1 MKESAPVELPKNLQL
16 KELLRTIVGF
26 GIPFLLITYLAFAS
40 GGYEIVPRSQVGI
53 IAWWSVLLGILAG
66 ILPLFRPTRASLA
79 ILAIL
84 CALLLWTACGL
95 LWTESTEHTIIELTR
110 VATLLG
116 VVVLLVVTQ
125 DREGLRNAV
134 VAVAAAVVLVA
145 LVALVDR
152 LLPNLLPF
160 GSDYTFPEGYPKAR
174 LNYPLEYWNGLG
186 IFIAIGVGPVL
197 WLVAAAKST
206 AVRCLAAGAVPLL
219 ALAGYMT
226 ASRGEIVEVAA
237 VLAVLAVLFPERTR
251 LLLNLIGP
259 AIGSALLIFLINDRP
274 AVRDLDPGQ
283 ARLDQGEQMA
293 LLVLAV
299 VSAVAL
305 AQFAAFFFANRNEIK
320 LGRPSR
326 NAARNAGIAAF
337 AVVLVVA
344 IGAFASGFAG
354 DKWDEFKKPSELA
367 TVDRLSNVN
376 SGERYLVWKSAV
388 EASESAK
395 VTGIGPGTFEFWWA
409 RDGQGSQFVRDA
421 HSIYLENLAELGP
434 LGLILVLAMILGPI
448 GAAVLFSAR
457 EKDDRKRSLLAVSAA
472 GMAAFAIS
480 AGIDWAW
487 ELTVLPVMFF
497 TLAVAVAASTNP
509 IEFPERF
516 RGSPWEVRIPMVIGS
531 AAAMV
536 LIWIPMKSA
545 ILIDGSQSAVRN
557 GDLEL
562 ALDKADKASDFEPWS
577 TTALIQRAQVLRLLG
592 RDEEAIG
599 LAREAADKEPD
610 NWTNWFVLSQLASD
624 LSPQQS
630 RAARAKAKSLN
641 PKSPIFTVE

>member
-1 MKESAPVELPKNLQL
+1 
-16 KELLRTIVGF
+16 
-26 GIPFLLITYLAFAS
+26 
-40 GGYEIVPRSQVGI
+40 
-53 IAWWSVLLGILAG
+53 
-66 ILPLFRPTRASLA
+66 
-79 ILAIL
+79 
-84 CALLLWTACGL
+84 
-95 LWTESTEHTIIELTR
+95 
-110 VATLLG
+110 
-116 VVVLLVVTQ
+116 
-125 DREGLRNAV
+125 
-134 VAVAAAVVLVA
+134 
-145 LVALVDR
+145 
-152 LLPNLLPF
+152 
-160 GSDYTFPEGYPKAR
+160 
-174 LNYPLEYWNGLG
+174 
-186 IFIAIGVGPVL
+186 
-197 WLVAAAKST
+197 
-206 AVRCLAAGAVPLL
+206 
-219 ALAGYMT
+219 
-226 ASRGEIVEVAA
+226 
-237 VLAVLAVLFPERTR
+237 
-251 LLLNLIGP
+251 
-259 AIGSALLIFLINDRP
+259 
-274 AVRDLDPGQ
+274 
-283 ARLDQGEQMA
+283 
-293 LLVLAV
+293 
-299 VSAVAL
+299 
-305 AQFAAFFFANRNEIK
+305 
-320 LGRPSR
+320 
-326 NAARNAGIAAF
+326 
-337 AVVLVVA
+337 
-344 IGAFASGFAG
+344 
-354 DKWDEFKKPSELA
+354 
-367 TVDRLSNVN
+367 
-376 SGERYLVWKSAV
+376 
-388 EASESAK
+388 
-395 VTGIGPGTFEFWWA
+395 
-409 RDGQGSQFVRDA
+409 
-421 HSIYLENLAELGP
+421 
-434 LGLILVLAMILGPI
+434 MILGPI